1 MFPLTLDIYFEI
13 GAFIISLLCYQSIRD
28 KPLKWFI
35 PFLFFIIL
43 VELTGRHIKKDL
55 HLTNSW
61 LYNISIPLE
70 FSFYIFLFYKN
81 YLNQLFRKTA
91 MLLLIAFPL
100 FCFVNII
107 FLQGFYDFNTN
118 ILLAGNCIAIILCCQ
133 FFVDLFQREEA
144 INLLLEPMF
153 WISTGLLFFNIGE
166 LSYSMFYQY
175 LLQHRHDATG
185 KLFILIHKNLIY
197 FLYSFISI
205 GILCTRIRYR
215 KT

>member
-13 GAFIISLLCYQSIRD
+13 GAFIISLLCFRSLRD

-35 PFLFFIIL
+35 PFLFFIIM
-43 VELTGRHIKKDL
+43 VELTGRHIRKDL
-55 HLTNSW
+55 HLPNSW

-70 FSFYIFLFYKN
+70 YCFYTFLFYKSYTN
-81 YLNQLFRKTA
+81 RLFRQTA
-91 MLLLIAFPL
+91 VSLLILFPAF
-100 FCFVNII
+100 CIVNIL
-107 FLQGFYDFNTN
+107 FLQGFYSFNTN
-118 ILLAGNCIAIILCCQ
+118 ILLVGNCITIILCCQ
-133 FFVDLFQREEA
+133 FFVDLFQREVE
-144 INLLLEPMF
+144 INLLVEPMF